1 MMKKNLTCSFL
12 GLGLIG
18 GSLAKAIRQFLPDTL
33 IKACDTDEAALQAAV
48 RDGVVEEAFSS
59 PDTSFCDCD
68 YLFLCAPVS
77 VNLESLKTLIPL
89 LSPKTILTDVGSV
102 KGPIQKRIEQLGLEN
117 RFIGGHPMTGSE
129 RYGYT
134 NSNASLLENAYYI
147 LTPSPAV
154 KEEDAKALSLL
165 IQTIGAIP
173 YILDASSHDLTT
185 AAISHLPHLV
195 ASALVNLVKEGDDE
209 QETFK
214 TLAAGGFKDIT
225 RIASASSALWQ
236 QITLENRENIL
247 VFLDRYI
254 HQLTLLKKDLEATDT
269 DRMYTFFETAR
280 LYRDS
285 FADSRSGPLMKQY
298 LIHLDIPDKTGAIA
312 AIAGLLASHSI
323 SIKNMGITH
332 NREYQEGSL
341 RMELYT
347 QAEHEKAISVLT
359 GSGYRLHL

>member
-1 MMKKNLTCSFL
+1 MNKPLTCSFL

-18 GSLAKAIRQFLPDTL
+18 GSLAKAIHEFLPDTL
-33 IKACDTDEAALQAAV
+33 IKACDIDQSALQAALKEEII
-48 RDGVVEEAFSS
+48 REAFAS
-59 PDTSFCDCD
+59 PNASFCDCD
-68 YLFLCAPVS
+68 YLFLCTPVS
-77 VNLESLKTLIPL
+77 VNLENLKVLIPFL
-89 LSPKTILTDVGSV
+89 APETILTDVGSV
-102 KGPIQKRIEQLGLEN
+102 KSPIQRKIEQLGLER

-129 RYGYT
+129 RYGYL

-154 KEEDAKALSLL
+154 DTKSVKALSSL
-165 IQTIGAIP
+165 IQAIGAIP
-173 YILDASSHDLTT
+173 YILDAATHDQTT
-185 AAISHLPHLV
+185 AAVSHLPHLA

-209 QETFK
+209 RETFK

-247 VFLDRYI
+247 LFLERYI
-254 HQLTLLKKDLEATDT
+254 QQLNFLKKDLENTDT

-280 LYRDS
+280 CYRDS
-285 FADSRSGPLMKQY
+285 FADARSGPLMKQY
-298 LIHLDIPDKTGAIA
+298 LLHLDIPDKTGAIA
-312 AIAGLLASHSI
+312 AIAGLLASNSI

-347 QAEHEKAISVLT
+347 QTDYEKALSVLSD
-359 GSGYRLHL
+359 SGYCLHL